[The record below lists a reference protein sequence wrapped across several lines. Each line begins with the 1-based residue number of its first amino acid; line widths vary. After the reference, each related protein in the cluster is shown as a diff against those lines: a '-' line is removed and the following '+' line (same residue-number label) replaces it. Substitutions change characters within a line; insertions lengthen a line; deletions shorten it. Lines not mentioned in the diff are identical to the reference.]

1 MSLAPVI
8 DAGTAAG
15 LPNPLFVDCRF
26 ELADP
31 SAGEAAYRA
40 GHLPGAVYA
49 HLDRDLSDHGSQAKH
64 AGRHPLPTAA
74 QFAACLS
81 AWGWL
86 PGRHVVAYDRAGG
99 ALAAARLWWLLVMA
113 GIPASVLD
121 GGVQAWTATG
131 QPLST
136 DVPKPADTHVDITF
150 DTDLLVDADEL
161 THLMAENHAVL
172 VDARARARYLGEVEP
187 IDAVAGHV
195 PGALNRPFE
204 QNLAEGR
211 WRSSAE
217 LRQSFEA
224 LLGNRHPG
232 DVVHMCG
239 SGVTACH
246 NVLAMAQAGLEGSRL
261 FAPSWSGWSSD
272 PDRPVARG

>member
-8 DAGTAAG
+8 DAATAAA
-15 LPNPLFVDCRF
+15 LANPLFVDCRF

-31 SAGEAAYRA
+31 AAGEAAYRA

-49 HLDRDLSDHGSQAKH
+49 HLDHDLSDHGSDLAH

-74 QFAACLS
+74 QFAARMS
-81 AWGWL
+81 AWGWT
-86 PGRHVVAYDRAGG
+86 PGRHVVAYDGAGG

-113 GIPASVLD
+113 RIPASVLD
-121 GGVQAWTATG
+121 GGVKAWAAAG

-136 DVPKPADTHVDITF
+136 DIPAPSNTHVDVAF
-150 DTDLLVDADEL
+150 DNDLLVDADEL

-172 VDARARARYLGEVEP
+172 VDARARPRYLGEIEP

-195 PGALNRPFE
+195 PGALNRPFD
-204 QNLAEGR
+204 QNLSDGR
-211 WRSSAE
+211 WRTSAE
-217 LRQSFEA
+217 LRQGFEA

-246 NVLAMAQAGLEGSRL
+246 NILAMAQAGLGGSRL

>member
-1 MSLAPVI
+1 MSIAPVI
-8 DAGTAAG
+8 DAATAAG
-15 LPNPLFVDCRF
+15 LHSPLFVDCRF

-31 SAGEAAYRA
+31 EAGETAYRA

-49 HLDRDLSDHGSQAKH
+49 HLDRDLSDHGSRVAH

-74 QFAACLS
+74 QFAARLS

-86 PGRHVVAYDRAGG
+86 PGRHVVAYDGAGG
-99 ALAAARLWWLLVMA
+99 ALAAARLWWLLVMS

-121 GGVQAWTATG
+121 GGIQAWTAAG
-131 QPLST
+131 QSLST
-136 DVPKPADTHVDITF
+136 DIPKPADTHVDIAF

-161 THLMAENHAVL
+161 THLMVENHAVL
-172 VDARARARYLGEVEP
+172 VDARARPRYLGEVEP
-187 IDAVAGHV
+187 IDRVAGHV

-204 QNLAEGR
+204 QNLADGR
-211 WRSSAE
+211 WRTSAE